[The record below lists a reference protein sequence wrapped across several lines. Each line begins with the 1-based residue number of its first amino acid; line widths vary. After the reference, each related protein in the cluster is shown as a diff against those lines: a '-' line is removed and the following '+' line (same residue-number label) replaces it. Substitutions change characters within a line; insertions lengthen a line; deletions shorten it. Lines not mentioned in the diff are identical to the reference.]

1 MISCSYE
8 FLNKMIIKDAL
19 FLNEKFKNKLFA
31 DLPGQENSSLTSKI
45 RNLENSK
52 TKEVFDFEDQRF
64 SKNEILTPSIKKESK
79 GCQQSKKTIRSFWTT
94 FLKPQ
99 LSTNLLTKNSDVYK
113 FLLRHR
119 EFSLKDIREVSDHFI
134 KKEGETGFLKV
145 KDFYKELMMI
155 LVRNKNPNFNK
166 YTLRLSNWCLPI
178 ISINHYN
185 LSLSD
190 KITNSSHSQIQVPI
204 EYANQENL
212 TITIP
217 LEHYKE
223 LQACWLRCHQNKNRD
238 EIESI
243 LTKHE
248 VKAEEDLEVSN

>member
-1 MISCSYE
+1 MI
-8 FLNKMIIKDAL
+8 FKDA
-19 FLNEKFKNKLFA
+19 FILNEEFKNKLFS

-45 RNLENSK
+45 RNLKNSK
-52 TKEVFDFEDQRF
+52 TKQVFDFEDQRF
-64 SKNEILTPSIKKESK
+64 SKSEILAPSIKKESK
-79 GCQQSKKTIRSFWTT
+79 GYQKSKKTIRSFWTT

-113 FLLRHR
+113 FLLGHR

-145 KDFYKELMMI
+145 KDFYNELMKI
-155 LVRNKNPNFNK
+155 LARNKNPNFNK

-178 ISINHYN
+178 ISINN
-185 LSLSD
+185 SSLSHSD
-190 KITNSSHSQIQVPI
+190 KITSNSPSQILIPI
-204 EYANQENL
+204 EYVNQENL

-223 LQACWLRCHQNKNRD
+223 LQACWLKCHQNQNKD
-238 EIESI
+238 GIESNSA
-243 LTKHE
+243 KQE